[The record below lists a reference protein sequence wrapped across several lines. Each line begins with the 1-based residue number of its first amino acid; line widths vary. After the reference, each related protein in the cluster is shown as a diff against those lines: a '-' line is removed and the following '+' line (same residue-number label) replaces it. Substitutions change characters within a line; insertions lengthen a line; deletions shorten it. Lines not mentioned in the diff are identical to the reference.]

1 MNKEDIKLL
10 KKAANAAGLEV
21 IGYSAK
27 TGLRVRAKGSE
38 TAYKWNP
45 LKNLG
50 DALWLAITLEM
61 DLDLSVAMQPDAD
74 VAAAVYY
81 YEHTVSI
88 DCEGDPYSATC
99 RAIVMVAASKVSE
112 KDD

>member
-27 TGLRVRAKGSE
+27 TGLRVRAKESE
-38 TAYKWNP
+38 TGYKWNP

-61 DLDLSVAMQPDAD
+61 DLDLSIAMQPEAD
-74 VAAAVYY
+74 VSAAVYY
-81 YEHTVSI
+81 EDTVSI

-99 RAIVMVAASKVSE
+99 RAIVMAAASTV
-112 KDD
+112 